1 MFACHQARMEL
12 TLYSESHTV
21 EAKDI
26 SSISSNVEQQSAAL
40 LVEHTYPDGGPKA
53 WLTVFGAAL
62 MLFCCGQ
69 LTAFGVFETYYA
81 QHQLKGMS
89 PSTISWIGS
98 LQLWILY
105 FSVRLSDNLHS
116 VLQC

>member
-1 MFACHQARMEL
+1 MAAD
-12 TLYSESHTV
+12 SEGKAEKLSTSDV
-21 EAKDI
+21 PSLLIAEETT
-26 SSISSNVEQQSAAL
+26 SSDGITMDASQ
-40 LVEHTYPDGGPKA
+40 HIFPDGGLKA

-69 LTAFGVFETYYA
+69 LTAFSVFETYYA
-81 QHQLKGMS
+81 QHQLEGVS

-105 FSVRLSDNLHS
+105 FSVRASP
-116 VLQC
+116 C